1 MQYILEELNI
11 PILSSKSTDLITPT
25 KSQEQYIENIQV
37 KQLQTILSEEDLYRI
52 EFISNIGDPI
62 VSKNLSALLSF
73 IQDLKLDLTI
83 TNIEKGDKKYEL
95 NILLSEEDSKEN
107 LDKIIEM
114 VGLVSYV
121 PVYVSFDYSDYIER
135 DNLGSIIT
143 GVESIIRAVTEQ
155 VLNISVEYVSEIS
168 LDNNIINLYP
178 NTRENLVYTNS
189 SYQGMITNLCNVDHL
204 AGYQFLS
211 TDYLTGYVVEKWLS
225 EKQYSKQELNIIYLN
240 TDPIDGKGRIIS
252 LIYIGGNTETE
263 NMYTDI
269 KNRLNDYINTLRL
282 DGYFIYNIGL
292 YNLEDLEIIK
302 NIADMYDI
310 EYILSLIHI

>member
-107 LDKIIEM
+107 
-114 VGLVSYV
+114 
-121 PVYVSFDYSDYIER
+121 F
-135 DNLGSIIT
+135 
-143 GVESIIRAVTEQ
+143 
-155 VLNISVEYVSEIS
+155 
-168 LDNNIINLYP
+168 
-178 NTRENLVYTNS
+178 
-189 SYQGMITNLCNVDHL
+189 
-204 AGYQFLS
+204 
-211 TDYLTGYVVEKWLS
+211 
-225 EKQYSKQELNIIYLN
+225 
-240 TDPIDGKGRIIS
+240 
-252 LIYIGGNTETE
+252 
-263 NMYTDI
+263 
-269 KNRLNDYINTLRL
+269 
-282 DGYFIYNIGL
+282 
-292 YNLEDLEIIK
+292 
-302 NIADMYDI
+302 
-310 EYILSLIHI
+310 